1 VTRISVTTIVMV
13 LIARIFGVQEFGKI
27 ALAITI
33 TGILFFVADFGLTIY
48 STREV
53 ARDNS
58 IIAALAST
66 SIRIKI
72 VSSGITLFIAWLVT
86 TILHYPPDTT
96 LLIYLFSG
104 SAIIFSFSSFFI
116 GILRGSNRFDY
127 EAIIYFVQSVILL
140 LLVLLVI
147 KFDRSIVNI
156 AFAFMASRVAGLLAS
171 LYFYYHL
178 KGIHH
183 LSASF
188 LSVKDVSR
196 KSFPFAAHALF
207 GIIYMHADTVILSK
221 TTGDV
226 EVGLYQAAMR
236 IIIVLLYLQE
246 IMVTAF
252 FPSLSKL
259 YKYSIEELIRKGKRL
274 NFYLFIL
281 ALPLSLS
288 IALIGSMIID
298 VVYTPEY
305 SSAALFLQ
313 ILSSLVLLRFLG
325 ATYGILL
332 SASDNQHLRMF
343 SVIIAFLLN
352 IGINSVLIP
361 KYGAMGA
368 ATTAMI
374 TNCFMLAIYVYFIK
388 SRLNTFLIHS
398 SFIKVIAL
406 NLLLGLF
413 IYSVRSAGLI
423 FIVPAAMIFYSL
435 LTYRYILS
443 SFEKK
448 NLSQMVSSIF
458 NFFTKIEKEV

>member
-1 VTRISVTTIVMV
+1 MV
-13 LIARIFGVQEFGKI
+13 LIARTFGVEDFGKI

-33 TGILFFVADFGLTIY
+33 TGVLFFVADFGLTIY

-58 IIAALAST
+58 IIGALVAT
-66 SIRIKI
+66 SIRIKL
-72 VSSGITLFIAWLVT
+72 VSSVLTLSIAWLVT
-86 TILHYPPDTT
+86 TILDYPSDTT
-96 LLIYLFSG
+96 LLIYIFSG

-116 GILRGSNRFDY
+116 GILRGSDRFDH
-127 EAIIYFVQSVILL
+127 EAIIYIVQSGILL
-140 LLVLLVI
+140 LLVLLVLEM
-147 KFDRSIVNI
+147 DRTLVNI
-156 AFAFMASRVAGLLAS
+156 AIAFIASRIAGLLTSVCFLNRLRGKHS
-171 LYFYYHL
+171 L
-178 KGIHH
+178 
-183 LSASF
+183 STSF
-188 LSVKDVSR
+188 LSVKNISQ

-207 GIIYMHADTVILSK
+207 GIIYLQADTIFLSK
-221 TTGDV
+221 ISGDV

-259 YKYSIEELIRKGKRL
+259 YKYSIEELLKKGKRL

-288 IALIGSMIID
+288 ITLIGPMIMD
-298 VVYTPEY
+298 LVYTPEY
-305 SSAALFLQ
+305 SDAALYLQ
-313 ILSSLVLLRFLG
+313 ILASLLLFRFLG

-332 SASDNQHLRMF
+332 SASDNQNLRMF
-343 SVIIAFLLN
+343 SAIMAFLLN

-368 ATTAMI
+368 ATTALI
-374 TNCFMLAIYVYFIK
+374 TNFFVLAVYVYFIK
-388 SRLNTFLIHS
+388 IKLNSFLIHS

-413 IYSVRSAGLI
+413 IYSLKSAGLI
-423 FIVPAAMIFYSL
+423 FIVPAAIIIYVL
-435 LTYRYILS
+435 LTYRYILTS
-443 SFEKK
+443 LEKK
-448 NLSQMVSSIF
+448 SLSEMISSIF
-458 NFFTKIEKEV
+458 NFFTKIEKEA

>member
-1 VTRISVTTIVMV
+1 M
-13 LIARIFGVQEFGKI
+13 Q
-27 ALAITI
+27 
-33 TGILFFVADFGLTIY
+33 
-48 STREV
+48 
-53 ARDNS
+53 
-58 IIAALAST
+58 
-66 SIRIKI
+66 
-72 VSSGITLFIAWLVT
+72 
-86 TILHYPPDTT
+86 
-96 LLIYLFSG
+96 
-104 SAIIFSFSSFFI
+104 
-116 GILRGSNRFDY
+116 
-127 EAIIYFVQSVILL
+127 
-140 LLVLLVI
+140 
-147 KFDRSIVNI
+147 
-156 AFAFMASRVAGLLAS
+156 
-171 LYFYYHL
+171 
-178 KGIHH
+178 
-183 LSASF
+183 
-188 LSVKDVSR
+188 
-196 KSFPFAAHALF
+196 
-207 GIIYMHADTVILSK
+207 ADTVILSK
-221 TTGDV
+221 MSGDI

-288 IALIGSMIID
+288 ITLLGSMIID

-305 SSAALFLQ
+305 SNAALFLQ
-313 ILSSLVLLRFLG
+313 ILSSLLLLRFLG

-374 TNCFMLAIYVYFIK
+374 TNFFMLAIYVYFIR

-406 NLLLGLF
+406 NLMLGLF
-413 IYSVRSAGLI
+413 IYSFRSVGLI
-423 FIVPAAMIFYSL
+423 YIVPTAIITYTL
-435 LTYRYILS
+435 LTYRYVLT

-448 NLSQMVSSIF
+448 NLSEMVSSIF
-458 NFFTKIEKEV
+458 NYFKKIEKEV